1 MKAVSPHSTL
11 AIATGLGQPGDTAVH
26 GKLWRGEEQEDQE
39 MRTEQ
44 TEQKPDENAREKE
57 DEEEEE
63 ADVPNTRRAPKGPT
77 QKERAEHEATHIPYR
92 DWCRHCVRG
101 RATNRPHRSTP
112 VE

>member
-44 TEQKPDENAREKE
+44 TEQNPDENTQEKE
-57 DEEEEE
+57 EDEGQVE
-63 ADVPNTRRAPKGPT
+63 ADMPDTRRAPKGST
-77 QKERAEHEATHIPYR
+77 QKARVEHEAHTHPIQGLVQTLHT
-92 DWCRHCVRG
+92 W
-101 RATNRPHRSTP
+101 ASNKQAS
-112 VE
+112 